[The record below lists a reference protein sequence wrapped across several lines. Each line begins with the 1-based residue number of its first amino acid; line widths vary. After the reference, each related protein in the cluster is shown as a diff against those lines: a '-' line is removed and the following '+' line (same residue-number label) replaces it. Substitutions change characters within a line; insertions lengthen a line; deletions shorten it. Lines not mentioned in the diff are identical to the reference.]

1 MTDTE
6 IFDVVDVEDKVIGRA
21 SRLEVHEKGLL
32 HRAVHMMV
40 FSSSGELFIQK
51 RVMTKDENP
60 GLLDTSS
67 AGHVSSGEDYLSA
80 AHRELEEELGIK
92 SDLNFFTKIVACQE
106 TSFEHLEVYCCK
118 TDQQITI
125 DESEISEGRFWSVEE
140 LHKALKE
147 SPDKF
152 TSSFKMIWKLFNLKD
167 G

>member
-1 MTDTE
+1 MTNTE
-6 IFDVVDVEDKVIGRA
+6 IFDVVDIEDRVIGRA

-40 FSSSGELFIQK
+40 FNSSGELFIQK

-67 AGHVSSGEDYLSA
+67 AGHVSSGEDYFSA

-92 SDLNFFTKIVACQE
+92 SDLKFFTKISACLE
-106 TSFEHLEVYCCK
+106 TSWEHLEVYYCK
-118 TDQQITI
+118 TDQQIII
-125 DESEISEGRFWSVEE
+125 DESEISEGRYWSVEE
-140 LHKALKE
+140 LHEALKG
-147 SPDKF
+147 SPDEF
-152 TSSFKMIWKLFNLKD
+152 TSSFKVIWKLLNLKD